1 MNGIEKI
8 TDRIRVEAEAECK
21 AIADEANAKC
31 EEIKASYDQQAQE
44 EYWRIIKK
52 GARDAEMHVEHLGS
66 VAQLEAKKQVL
77 ATKQDMVTRAFNRA
91 IELIS
96 SLPENQYVPFLAR
109 LAAEASVTGDE
120 QIIMAAGDRTHYGK
134 QVCIKANELLSS
146 KGKTASLTLSDQ
158 TRDIRGGLIL
168 SSGNI
173 EVNCSTDK
181 LVLQHKSNLAAQVAE
196 VLFD

>member
-77 ATKQDMVTRAFNRA
+77 ATKQDMVARAFNRA

-120 QIIMAAGDRTHYGK
+120 QIIMAASDRTHYGK